1 MKKDWTCDIHRS
13 LSFFAKNAP
22 PFMEE
27 KTHI

>member
-1 MKKDWTCDIHRS
+1 MKNDWTCDIHKS
-13 LSFFAKNAP
+13 FSFFAKITP